1 MIAHP
6 HPTSP
11 PAFLNRQALVDHIR
25 AMGHDVQPDPAGDPD
40 EIAEWEGYMS
50 CQGCGAWIEEDGAGL
65 SVDERL
71 LWPCVEPIFVN
82 FEFKE

>member
-11 PAFLNRQALVDHIR
+11 PAFLNRQALTDHIR
-25 AMGHDVQPDPAGDPD
+25 AMGHDVQPDITTDIGFDVY
-40 EIAEWEGYMS
+40 EGIAT
-50 CQGCGAWIEEDGAGL
+50 CQGCGAWIEEDAGGL

-71 LWPCVEPIFVN
+71 LGPCVEPIFVN
-82 FEFKE
+82 YSFKE